1 MNINIECASLEVDN
15 KLTLEQNGLIS
26 LLSYYNN
33 KGIISFASVVGNNN
47 VTLAINIL
55 KQLVKEKIFY
65 INETN
70 ENDSLVINIINGETK
85 QQTKLTNIDIN
96 KKIQI
101 CYQLN
106 ELKLKTIMER
116 STDKQSFKFNLVNV
130 CFDNYQMRTLPLTEV
145 NSQEQFIEFMY
156 LVTPFET
163 ILSHAKELSKR
174 DFDNV
179 FELISKYDFDLALIN
194 FAIDY
199 AITTSKYHNLSY
211 DFVRILLDSW
221 KKHKINDV
229 SSAVELIKMQKQASQ
244 NKGSKYVAPSYEEA
258 TDKLVDGDVKMS
270 NLFMEDDSF
279 E

>member
-1 MNINIECASLEVDN
+1 MNINIECTSLKINN
-15 KLTLEQNGLIS
+15 KYTLEQNGLIG
-26 LLSYYNN
+26 LLNTYNN
-33 KGIISFASVVGNNN
+33 QGVIPFATVVGTANVNNGIT
-47 VTLAINIL
+47 VL
-55 KQLVKEKIFY
+55 KQLVNQKAFY

-70 ENDSLVINIINGETK
+70 ENDSLVINIINGQPHK
-85 QQTKLTNIDIN
+85 SIKLTNIDIN
-96 KKIQI
+96 KKLQL

-116 STDKQSFKFNLVNV
+116 STDKKSFKFNLVNV
-130 CFDNYQMRTLPLTEV
+130 CFDNYTERKLPMTEL

-156 LVTPFET
+156 SITPFET
-163 ILSHAKELSKR
+163 ILSHDKQLSKR

-179 FELISKYDFDLALIN
+179 FELISNYEFDLALIN

-211 DFVRILLDSW
+211 EFVKILLDSW
-221 KKHKINDV
+221 KKNKITDV
-229 SSAVELIKMQKQASQ
+229 NSAVELIKLQKQASQ
-244 NKGSKYVAPSYEEA
+244 SKGTKYVAPSYDQV
-258 TDKLVDGDVKMS
+258 TDKLDDAEVKIS